1 MDGGPVVGP
10 ATPTPPDG
18 SLEPTGA
25 TGATDAST
33 RASTDESSDVLDRLQ
48 SAVLAVPGVTGL
60 HGGPYGALATYLP
73 GRRVVGIRRRDDH
86 TEVHI
91 TVGTALPVR
100 HVADDVRRAVRAV
113 VDLPVRVTVED
124 VTA

>member
-1 MDGGPVVGP
+1 MDGGPVVEP
-10 ATPTPPDG
+10 AGPTPPD
-18 SLEPTGA
+18 E
-25 TGATDAST
+25 
-33 RASTDESSDVLDRLQ
+33 TDELDRLQ

-86 TEVHI
+86 TEIHV